1 MACEVHVEL
10 CFIRI
15 WRLGHVYLD
24 AVRGAW
30 RKLAPHHRVLYYLDA
45 FEQRLNVFLGLLY
58 VRPPL
63 SSASRYVRPMPYLSR
78 ICSSPQWR
86 RQLRAKDSSRFF
98 SAADPLQRS
107 ATCRRSLL
115 AGLGHAAE
123 LRRSQG
129 HRGCYRSVAK
139 SLVAALAPDAFTLA
153 GSRGNRTETAAVL
166 GSHEGD
172 LMPS

>member
-30 RKLAPHHRVLYYLDA
+30 RKLAPHHCVLYYLDA
-45 FEQRLNVFLGLLY
+45 FEQRPNVFLGLLY

-78 ICSSPQWR
+78 ICSSPQWQ
-86 RQLRAKDSSRFF
+86 RQLRAKDSSRFSSPQVVTF
-98 SAADPLQRS
+98 CCRSSSAQCHLPPLAISR
-107 ATCRRSLL
+107 TRRCRRTSKKP
-115 AGLGHAAE
+115 
-123 LRRSQG
+123 RS
-129 HRGCYRSVAK
+129 SW
-139 SLVAALAPDAFTLA
+139 
-153 GSRGNRTETAAVL
+153 VL
-166 GSHEGD
+166 PVGGEVPCCCTGA
-172 LMPS
+172 